1 MMFLL
6 FLTPQIWLQNTLD
19 WIDSLGNIAAIAF
32 ILLYGVTT
40 VLLIPGTILTLG
52 AGVLFGLWWGSFYVL
67 MGATLG
73 ATAAFLVGRYF
84 VRDWVAQK
92 VARNPKFQA
101 IDHAVGQSGFKIV
114 VLTRLSPLFPFI
126 LLNYAYSLTKVSL
139 KDYIFGSVGMIPGTM
154 TYVYLGSLASN
165 LATLNTTQNAAN
177 PLALWSL
184 RIIGLIAT
192 IAVSWYGTK
201 IARQALNQTLN
212 QEEL

>member
-32 ILLYGVTT
+32 ILLYVMTT
-40 VLLIPGTILTLG
+40 VLFIPGTILTLG
-52 AGVLFGLWWGSFYVL
+52 AGVLFGLWWGSLYVL
-67 MGATLG
+67 IGATLG

-154 TYVYLGSLASN
+154 TYVYLGSLAGN
-165 LATLNTTQNAAN
+165 LATLNTTQNAAK

-201 IARQALNQTLN
+201 IARQALNQTLQ